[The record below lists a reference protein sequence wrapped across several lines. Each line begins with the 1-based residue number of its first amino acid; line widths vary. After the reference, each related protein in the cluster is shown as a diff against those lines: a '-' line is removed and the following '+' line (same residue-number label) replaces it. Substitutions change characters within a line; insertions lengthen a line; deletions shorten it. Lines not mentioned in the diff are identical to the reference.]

1 MTDTPNFTWLG
12 HAAVHVT
19 TPEDKNVL
27 IDPFLANPKAP
38 EDASDFDDVDAIL
51 VTHGHFDHLGET
63 VELAKEYGATVVAIH
78 EVATYVTSQGVDE
91 DNVIGMNKGGT
102 VDVAGCKVTMVEAVH
117 SSDITTE
124 NGMAPGG
131 EAAGFIVEFSDGTT
145 FYHSGDTDVFGD
157 LKLIGERYEPTIG
170 FLCIGGHFTMGPEA
184 AARAV
189 RMLGLETVV
198 PIHWGTFPVL
208 VGTPEDLDNE
218 LGGAADVARVTPGQT
233 TPFGRMQAA
242 TA

>member
-19 TPEDKNVL
+19 TPEGKNVL
-27 IDPFLANPKAP
+27 IDPFLTNPKAP
-38 EDASDFDDVDAIL
+38 EAAADVEDVDAIL

-63 VELAKEYGATVVAIH
+63 VELAKKHDATVVAIH

-91 DNVIGMNKGGT
+91 ENVVGMNKGGT
-102 VDVAGCKVTMVEAVH
+102 VEVAGCNVTMVEAVH
-117 SSDITTE
+117 SGDITTE
-124 NGMAPGG
+124 SGMAPGG
-131 EAAGFIVEFSDGTT
+131 QAAGFVVGLSDGTT
-145 FYHSGDTDVFGD
+145 FYHSGDTDLFGD
-157 LKLIGERYEPTIG
+157 LKLIGERYKPTVG
-170 FLCIGGHFTMGPEA
+170 FVCIGGHFTMDPTA

-189 RMLGLETVV
+189 RMLGLKTVV

-208 VGTPEDLDNE
+208 AGTPEGLDKE
-218 LGGAADVARVTPGQT
+218 LGGAAIVARVAPGQT
-233 TPFGRMQAA
+233 TPFGQVLTA